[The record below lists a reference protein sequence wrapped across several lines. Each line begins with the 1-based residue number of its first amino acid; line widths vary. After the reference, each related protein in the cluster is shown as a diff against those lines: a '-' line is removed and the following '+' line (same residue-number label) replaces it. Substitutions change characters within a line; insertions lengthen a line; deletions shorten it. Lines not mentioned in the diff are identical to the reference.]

1 MVNFKKFQTFEVEF
15 DDHLNILIGDNES
28 GKSTILQAI
37 DFVLSGSRNKVENT
51 GLENLFN
58 NHAISNFMESPKR
71 YEDLPVLVIE
81 LYLDE
86 KKQDIEINN
95 CTFSFLVT
103 GNESRTNSSGYRH
116 ELTLRGCWEDGNE
129 FEFEFSL
136 VNDMDELVAIVY
148 AMIIVAES
156 KNLEKASEMWQII
169 RPEYFTRNAAQ
180 RLQRVIAGEEF
191 FKNIREK
198 YPFMTQVFKDGLNY
212 QIEEAKKEI
221 NNLDFLK

>member
-1 MVNFKKFQTFEVEF
+1 MSLRKEGDTEVLFASVSKSLKRIIQIPETEGGLKKAKFA
-15 DDHLNILIGDNES
+15 
-28 GKSTILQAI
+28 GK
-37 DFVLSGSRNKVENT
+37 
-51 GLENLFN
+51 
-58 NHAISNFMESPKR
+58 ISNCCTR
-71 YEDLPVLVIE
+71 YWNDFSFDFYQNIE

-169 RPEYFTRNAAQ
+169 KPEYFTRNAAQ

>member
-1 MVNFKKFQTFEVEF
+1 
-15 DDHLNILIGDNES
+15 
-28 GKSTILQAI
+28 
-37 DFVLSGSRNKVENT
+37 
-51 GLENLFN
+51 
-58 NHAISNFMESPKR
+58 
-71 YEDLPVLVIE
+71 
-81 LYLDE
+81 
-86 KKQDIEINN
+86 
-95 CTFSFLVT
+95 
-103 GNESRTNSSGYRH
+103 
-116 ELTLRGCWEDGNE
+116 
-129 FEFEFSL
+129 
-136 VNDMDELVAIVY
+136 MDELVAIVY

-169 RPEYFTRNAAQ
+169 KPEYFTRNAAQ

>member
-1 MVNFKKFQTFEVEF
+1 MSLRKEGDTEVLFASVSKSLKRIIQIPETEEGLKKAKFA
-15 DDHLNILIGDNES
+15 
-28 GKSTILQAI
+28 GK
-37 DFVLSGSRNKVENT
+37 
-51 GLENLFN
+51 
-58 NHAISNFMESPKR
+58 ISNRCTR
-71 YEDLPVLVIE
+71 YWNDFSFDFYQNIE

-95 CTFSFLVT
+95 CTFSFLVK

-136 VNDMDELVAIVY
+136 VYDMDELVAIVY

-169 RPEYFTRNAAQ
+169 KPEYFTRNAAQ